1 MTETTRTAGVLTTG
15 RPLDD
20 DGRVSEG
27 PTLELDRDDPAA
39 ALLDESPRALAASP
53 GADLWAT
60 LLERPG
66 DGETE
71 RPVLAQWLGADAP
84 APPAHYHPSSETFAV
99 VSGTLTVAVADETRR
114 LGPGESVTVEAG
126 VEHAFRN
133 ETDGVVA
140 FRAELPSMR
149 TVASLYTAWGLDT
162 EAAVGDGE
170 ADGQPDPLDAL
181 ALSADAY
188 PDTVTTVAPVAIQ
201 RALWGTVG
209 RAARALGRGIDDR
222 YLDDAFWERRV
233 EQPSG
238 ASEPEG
244 HNE

>member
-20 DGRVSEG
+20 GRPSAG
-27 PTLELDRDDPAA
+27 PALELDREGPAA
-39 ALLDESPRALAASP
+39 ALLRESPRALAASP

-60 LLERPG
+60 LLERPDEG
-66 DGETE
+66 ATE

-84 APPAHYHPSSETFAV
+84 ATPSHYHPASERFEV
-99 VSGTLTVAVADETRR
+99 VSGTLTVDVAGERRR

-133 ETDGVVA
+133 ETDGIVA

-149 TVASLYTAWGLDT
+149 TVASLYTTWGLDA
-162 EAAVGDGE
+162 EAAVGEGE
-170 ADGQPDPLDAL
+170 ADGQPAPLDAL
-181 ALSADAY
+181 ALAADAY
-188 PDTVTTVAPVAIQ
+188 PDTVTTVAPAALQ
-201 RALWGTVG
+201 RVLWATVG
-209 RAARALGRGIDDR
+209 RAARALGGGIDDR

-233 EQPSG
+233 EQPAG
-238 ASEPEG
+238 AGEPESQD
-244 HNE
+244 E